1 MGEGVKEMAR
11 ACVVLTASESKRLI
25 AKGVAALPSVKRAM
39 QSGMIA
45 IAKGTTNA
53 YVVEELLGKPIDK
66 PAYTIGA
73 TLPQKAMHTSGLRGQ
88 KLPDVVLKDGV
99 PIEGMTVI
107 EAVKQMKAGD
117 VFIKGANALD
127 YRRKVAGIL
136 IGHPE
141 GGTIGATI
149 GTVVARR
156 IELVIPVGL
165 EKLVYEDIEAL
176 SLKTRAHNDELLTE
190 MPTMMPVTGTIV
202 TEIEA
207 LKLLCDVDATLIAAG
222 GVGGAEGSVRLLI
235 DGRKEDV
242 EAALRLIES
251 VQGEPPF
258 ISL

>member
-1 MGEGVKEMAR
+1 MGMRHMAR
-11 ACVVLTASESKRLI
+11 ASAVFTVSESKRLI
-25 AKGVAALPSVKRAM
+25 AKGVAALPSVKRALRE
-39 QSGMIA
+39 GMIA

-53 YVVEELLGKPIDK
+53 YIVEELLGKRIEK
-66 PAYTIGA
+66 PAYTIGV
-73 TLPQKAMHTSGLRGQ
+73 TLPQKTMHTSGLREQ
-88 KLPDVVLKDGV
+88 KLPDLVLKNGV
-99 PIEGMTVI
+99 QVEGMTAI
-107 EAVKQMKAGD
+107 EAVKQMSSGD

-127 YRRKVAGIL
+127 YKRKVAGIL

-149 GTVVARR
+149 GTIVARR

-176 SLKTRAHNDELLTE
+176 SLKTRSCDDELLTE
-190 MPTMMPVTGTIV
+190 MPTMIPVTGTII

-207 LKLLCDVDATLIAAG
+207 LKLLCNVDAILIGAG

-235 DGRKEDV
+235 EGRKEDV

-258 ISL
+258 VVM